1 MERAKVELRMVQRT
15 ASVVWE
21 RDLLKGAGNVTTG
34 SGAFRQFP
42 VTWASRTE
50 DSGGKTS
57 PEELLAAA
65 HASCY
70 AMALSATLG
79 RKGTPPERLEV
90 TAVCSFEREGDGWK
104 VTTSEL
110 SVRGKVLELD
120 ATAFTELAKAAERSC
135 PISNAIRNNV
145 EIKLTASLA

>member
-1 MERAKVELRMVQRT
+1 MVQRT

-21 RDLLKGAGNVTTG
+21 KDLLKGAGTVTTG

-70 AMALSATLG
+70 AMALSATLA
-79 RKGTPPERLEV
+79 RRGTPPERLDV
-90 TAVCSFEREGDGWK
+90 TAVCSFERVGDGWK

-110 SVRGKVLELD
+110 SVRGRVVGLD
-120 ATAFTELAKAAERSC
+120 ERMFQDVARAAEKTC

-145 EIKLTASLA
+145 EVRLSASLG

>member
-1 MERAKVELRMVQRT
+1 MVQRI

-21 RDLLKGAGNVTTG
+21 KDLLKGAGTVTVG

-50 DSGGKTS
+50 DTGGKTS

-70 AMALSATLG
+70 AMALSSTLA
-79 RKGTPPERLEV
+79 RRGTSPERLDV
-90 TAVCSFEREGDGWK
+90 TAVCSFERVGDGWK

-110 SVRGKVLELD
+110 SVKGRVPGLD
-120 ATAFTELAKAAERSC
+120 KTMFDGVARAAEQTC
-135 PISNAIRNNV
+135 PISNAIRGNV
-145 EIKLTASLA
+145 EIRLSASLA

>member
-1 MERAKVELRMVQRT
+1 MAQRK

-21 RDLLKGAGNVTTG
+21 KDLLKGAGNVTVG
-34 SGAFRQFP
+34 SGAFQQFP

-70 AMALSATLG
+70 AMSLSATLA
-79 RKGTPPERLEV
+79 RRGTPSERLDV
-90 TAVCSFEREGDGWK
+90 TAVCSFERVGDGWK
-104 VTTSEL
+104 VTTSDL
-110 SVRGKVLELD
+110 SVTGKVPGID
-120 ATAFTELAKAAERSC
+120 GATFEEAARTAEKAC

-145 EIKLTASLA
+145 EIRLSAILA

>member
-1 MERAKVELRMVQRT
+1 LEWDKHKIRMVQRT
-15 ASVVWE
+15 ANVLWE
-21 RDLLKGAGNVTTG
+21 KDLLKGAGNVTTG

-79 RKGTPPERLEV
+79 RKGSPPERLEV
-90 TAVCSFEREGDGWK
+90 TAVCSFERVGDGWK

-110 SVRGKVLELD
+110 TVKGKVPGMNAQTFAEWAD
-120 ATAFTELAKAAERSC
+120 AAEKAC

-145 EIKLTASLA
+145 AIKLTASLV

>member
-1 MERAKVELRMVQRT
+1 MVQRT
-15 ASVVWE
+15 ANVLWE
-21 RDLLKGAGNVTTG
+21 KDLLKGAGNVTTG

-79 RKGTPPERLEV
+79 RKGSPPERLEV
-90 TAVCSFEREGDGWK
+90 TAVCSFERVGDGWK

-110 SVRGKVLELD
+110 TVKGKVPGMNALTF
-120 ATAFTELAKAAERSC
+120 AELADAAEKAC

-145 EIKLTASLA
+145 AIKLTASLV

>member
-1 MERAKVELRMVQRT
+1 MIQRS

-21 RDLLKGAGNVTTG
+21 KDLLKGAGTVTVG
-34 SGAFRQFP
+34 SGAFLQFP

-50 DSGGKTS
+50 DSGGRTS

-70 AMALSATLG
+70 AMALSATLA
-79 RKGTPPERLEV
+79 RRGTPPERLDV
-90 TAVCSFEREGDGWK
+90 TAVCSFERVGEGWK

-110 SVRGKVLELD
+110 SVKGRVPGLGMGTFEEV
-120 ATAFTELAKAAERSC
+120 ARAAEKAC

-145 EIKLTASLA
+145 DIKLSASLV

>member
-1 MERAKVELRMVQRT
+1 MVQRRAKVT
-15 ASVVWE
+15 WE
-21 RDLLKGAGNVTTG
+21 RDLLTGRGSVTVG
-34 SGAFRQFP
+34 SGALDEFP
-42 VTWASRTE
+42 VTWVSRTE

-70 AMALSATLG
+70 AMALSATLAR
-79 RKGTPPERLEV
+79 RKAPPERLDV
-90 TAVCSFEREGDGWK
+90 TAICSFERVGDGWK

-110 SVRGKVLELD
+110 SVRGRVSGLD
-120 ATAFTELAKAAERSC
+120 QSAFVEAAKAAEKTC

-145 EIKLTASLA
+145 EIKLSVSLA

>member
-1 MERAKVELRMVQRT
+1 MVQRT
-15 ASVVWE
+15 AKVVWE
-21 RDLLKGAGNVTTG
+21 KDLLRGAGNVTTG

-79 RKGTPPERLEV
+79 RKGAPPERLEV
-90 TAVCSFEREGDGWK
+90 TAVCSFEKVGDGWK

-110 SVRGKVLELD
+110 SVKGRVPGLD
-120 ATAFTELAKAAERSC
+120 APGFIESARAAEKSC

-145 EIKLTASLA
+145 EIRLSASLA

>member
-1 MERAKVELRMVQRT
+1 MVQRT

-21 RDLLKGAGNVTTG
+21 KDLLKGSGTVTTG

-50 DSGGKTS
+50 ASGGKTS

-65 HASCY
+65 HASCF
-70 AMALSATLG
+70 AMALSATLA
-79 RKGTPPERLEV
+79 RKGTPPERLDV
-90 TAVCSFEREGDGWK
+90 TSSVSFEKVGDGWR

-110 SVRGKVLELD
+110 SVKGNVPGLD
-120 ATAFTELAKAAERSC
+120 EAGFQETVRAAEKGC

-145 EIKLTASLA
+145 EIKLSASLG

>member
-1 MERAKVELRMVQRT
+1 MVQRS

-21 RDLLKGAGNVTTG
+21 KDLLKGAGTVTAG

-42 VTWASRTE
+42 VSWASRTE

-70 AMALSATLG
+70 AMALSATLA
-79 RKGTPPERLEV
+79 RRRTLPERLDV
-90 TAVCSFEREGDGWK
+90 TAVCSFERVGDGWK
-104 VTTSEL
+104 VTTSDV
-110 SVRGKVLELD
+110 SVKARVPGIDKTTFEEV
-120 ATAFTELAKAAERSC
+120 ARAAEKTC

-145 EIKLTASLA
+145 QIKLSASLA

>member
-1 MERAKVELRMVQRT
+1 MVQRT
-15 ASVVWE
+15 ATVVWE
-21 RDLLKGAGNVTTG
+21 GDLLKGAGTVTTG
-34 SGAFRQFP
+34 SGAFREFP

-70 AMALSATLG
+70 AMALSSTLA
-79 RKGTPPERLEV
+79 RKGTPPERLDV
-90 TAVCSFEREGDGWK
+90 TAVCSFEKEVDGWK
-104 VTTSEL
+104 VTVSNL
-110 SVRGKVLELD
+110 SVKGKVPGLD
-120 ATAFTELAKAAERSC
+120 ATSFEETAKAAEKSC

-145 EIKLTASLA
+145 EIRLTANLA

>member
-1 MERAKVELRMVQRT
+1 MVQRS
-15 ASVVWE
+15 AIVVWE
-21 RDLLKGAGNVTTG
+21 KDLLKGAGTVTVG

-50 DSGGKTS
+50 DSGSKTS

-70 AMALSATLG
+70 AMALSATLA
-79 RKGTPPERLEV
+79 RRGTPPERLDV
-90 TAVCSFEREGDGWK
+90 TAVYSFERVGDGWK

-110 SVRGKVLELD
+110 SVKGRVPGFDETMFGE
-120 ATAFTELAKAAERSC
+120 AARAAEKTC

-145 EIKLTASLA
+145 EIKLSASLA

>member
-1 MERAKVELRMVQRT
+1 MVQRS

-21 RDLLKGAGNVTTG
+21 KDLLKGAGTVTTG

-70 AMALSATLG
+70 AMALSATLA
-79 RKGTPPERLEV
+79 RRGTPPERLEV
-90 TAVCSFEREGDGWK
+90 TAVCSFERVGDGWK
-104 VTTSEL
+104 VTTSEV
-110 SVRGKVLELD
+110 SVKGKVPGFDKMMFDEV
-120 ATAFTELAKAAERSC
+120 ARAAEKTC

-145 EIKLTASLA
+145 EIKLSASLA

>member
-1 MERAKVELRMVQRT
+1 MVQRT
-15 ASVVWE
+15 ANVVWE
-21 RDLLKGAGNVTTG
+21 KDLLKGTGTVTTR

-70 AMALSATLG
+70 AMALSAALA
-79 RKGTPPERLEV
+79 RKGNPPERLDV
-90 TAVCSFEREGDGWK
+90 TAVCSFDRIGDGWK

-110 SVRGKVLELD
+110 SVRGKVPGVD
-120 ATAFTELAKAAERSC
+120 AASFEETARAAEKSC

-145 EIKLTASLA
+145 EIRLSAALA

>member
-1 MERAKVELRMVQRT
+1 MVQRT

-21 RDLLKGAGNVTTG
+21 RDLLRGAGAVTVG

-70 AMALSATLG
+70 AMALSATLA
-79 RKGTPPERLEV
+79 RRRTPPERLDV
-90 TAVCSFEREGDGWK
+90 TAVCSFERVGDGWK
-104 VTTSEL
+104 VKTSEL
-110 SVRGKVLELD
+110 SVKGRVPGLDRG
-120 ATAFTELAKAAERSC
+120 AFEEVARAAEKTC

-145 EIKLTASLA
+145 EIRLSASLA